1 MDAVAKELGGAKV
14 ERTAAIKRSDTPQGL
29 PQAGVQQAF
38 VLAKGGATH
47 VPTPDGKAHI
57 ILRVAD
63 VIAAPPA
70 SAEQTAALK
79 ADVAKQVRI
88 DLLEQYVAGLRTR
101 YGYTVNEKLLKQAL
115 GPQTEQQQ
123 DTSDD

>member
-1 MDAVAKELGGAKV
+1 M
-14 ERTAAIKRSDTPQGL
+14 
-29 PQAGVQQAF
+29 
-38 VLAKGGATH
+38 
-47 VPTPDGKAHI
+47 

-79 ADVAKQVRI
+79 ADVAKQVRV